1 MANGRKA
8 RVYQDPEKFLDD
20 ILKSALGDKPSSK
33 DKNAVLNLVLH
44 KEHGIDISDE
54 EREEL
59 LRKFRPDEN
68 ELKENPERPGQGEG
82 LDYICESEGSEDGLS
97 GNQSHYER
105 QGEQQKT
112 YNRSSRPLVG
122 ILLTEEGNRLP
133 SEERENYLILK
144 ELGDEYRDKT
154 FQEIAEYLAE
164 DEGERTTK
172 QQETANRT
180 KSCLERHKES
190 SSPEEFICYFI
201 AYKEQ
206 EDGDITPI
214 KCPDGKEDL
223 KPDYAVQPYID
234 SRELPSGEEYDCID
248 IVVGG
253 IHGC

>member
-1 MANGRKA
+1 MINAKKPKA
-8 RVYQDPEKFLDD
+8 FDDPEKMIKY
-20 ILKSALGDKPSSK
+20 ILEDAYDNKKPDKKEKKEVVNCILENISTLSEK
-33 DKNAVLNLVLH
+33 EKKRIRENLIG
-44 KEHGIDISDE
+44 ET
-54 EREEL
+54 
-59 LRKFRPDEN
+59 
-68 ELKENPERPGQGEG
+68 PERDGG

-234 SRELPSGEEYDCID
+234 SRKLPSGEEYDCID
-248 IVVGG
+248 VMVGG
-253 IHGC
+253 TCGC